1 MMTKIFK
8 ILPIL
13 FWVGLFYSAPL
24 VAKDSGQDQ
33 ISLQQLT
40 QSQFTYKLTLTV
52 DFKMREKILKAN
64 GEEPGMFDKALSKLS
79 SEIHAADV
87 VDVVE
92 KNQNK
97 LKITSIMSPTTMVS
111 LFVGDKKFKRESLSV
126 LEKSGY
132 RTSSYFEERGD
143 GQRSTG
149 LIDYKKMAANFYIGR
164 KLERSEKITTDVS
177 DMLNILY
184 AGIRPDSKSQEFSF
198 NSSKSLKK
206 IQFTQAE
213 WWDFTVNGVKYK
225 ARRYVK
231 RTDKADP
238 ASFEIWIEETK
249 KIPLRYQIG
258 LNENY
263 GVTMLMELQSFK

>member
-1 MMTKIFK
+1 MIAKFKLTRFNILSFIFCLAIAFK
-8 ILPIL
+8 
-13 FWVGLFYSAPL
+13 VNA
-24 VAKDSGQDQ
+24 ADQ
-33 ISLQQLT
+33 SPAIAT
-40 QSQFTYKLTLTV
+40 PTTFQFNYKLTLTV
-52 DFKMREKILKAN
+52 DFKKREKILKAN
-64 GEEPGMFDKALSKLS
+64 GGEPGMFDKALSKLS

-97 LKITSIMSPTTMVS
+97 LKITSTMSPTTMVS

-177 DMLNILY
+177 DMLNIVL
-184 AGIRPDSKSQEFSF
+184 GWLQE
-198 NSSKSLKK
+198 
-206 IQFTQAE
+206 E
-213 WWDFTVNGVKYK
+213 V
-225 ARRYVK
+225 
-231 RTDKADP
+231 
-238 ASFEIWIEETK
+238 
-249 KIPLRYQIG
+249 
-258 LNENY
+258 
-263 GVTMLMELQSFK
+263 

>member
-1 MMTKIFK
+1 
-8 ILPIL
+8 
-13 FWVGLFYSAPL
+13 
-24 VAKDSGQDQ
+24 
-33 ISLQQLT
+33 
-40 QSQFTYKLTLTV
+40 
-52 DFKMREKILKAN
+52 
-64 GEEPGMFDKALSKLS
+64 
-79 SEIHAADV
+79 
-87 VDVVE
+87 
-92 KNQNK
+92 
-97 LKITSIMSPTTMVS
+97 MVS

-184 AGIRPDSKSQEFSF
+184 VGIRPDSKSQEFSF

-206 IQFTQAE
+206 VQFTQAE